1 MELDIENERIVY
13 EGGMSMEG
21 KTKASVMIITWIYM
35 IIFLFIPK
43 TTQTAGAMEP
53 QVYEVYSNQQLGIS
67 LNKPKNWEVFVL
79 NGTIFIKPSYDSRI
93 SIFLIPILRIH
104 PKMEAMSFIY
114 FVYEHARTQNPN
126 LRIGEKRAN
135 KNNTVAEVTASYTHK
150 DTKKM
155 MKGFYLVSID
165 EGRGI
170 FCGYEASKD
179 QFDNNHT
186 ILRTILRSLKLTP
199 FNFYNATKSGQFHTS
214 AYSSVGKEMTPTI
227 DIKKLTI
234 KLSADRTMYLAV
246 PPDWTVGGGN
256 YSLIA
261 TPPDEKMGVTA
272 TNDAQPGIFD
282 PYGYLMNKLLP
293 FYRCT
298 GTVIHKREPNEEIMR
313 FSRSQGYSSKAENF
327 IGETTQSGRQ
337 KILFWMMVN
346 AATLPAGGFVNTIGF
361 YAVPEL
367 FERNSKVLYAIAAT
381 MSPNQQE
388 IMGRLN
394 ENLRRLGQASK
405 TMAETTDVVI
415 QGLRSHTANWDR
427 ALDKYNYYLSGEE
440 ARYSP
445 LENRIYVVDSNLQKY
460 TSNPNYPQE
469 MLTEVPDQLWNKLPH
484 ERSYR

>member
-1 MELDIENERIVY
+1 MK
-13 EGGMSMEG
+13 G
-21 KTKASVMIITWIYM
+21 KTKPAVMILTWIYT
-35 IIFLFIPK
+35 IIFLFVPK
-43 TTQTAGAMEP
+43 TTQMAGATGP

-67 LNKPKNWEVFVL
+67 LNKPKDWEVFVL
-79 NGTIFIKPSYDSRI
+79 NGAIFVKPSYDSRI
-93 SIFLIPILRIH
+93 SIFLIPILRVH
-104 PKMEAMSFIY
+104 SKMEALSFIY
-114 FVYEHARTQNPN
+114 YVYEHARTQNPD

-135 KNNTVAEVTASYTHK
+135 KNNTVAEVTASYTQK
-150 DTKKM
+150 DSKETI
-155 MKGFYLVSID
+155 KGFYLVSID

-170 FCGYEASKD
+170 FCGYEARKD
-179 QFDNNHT
+179 QFDSNHT
-186 ILRTILRSLKLTP
+186 VLRTILRSLKLTP
-199 FNFYNATKSGQFHTS
+199 FDFYNATKSGQFHTG
-214 AYSSVGKEMTPTI
+214 AHPPAGKEMTPTI
-227 DIKKLTI
+227 HIKDLTI
-234 KLSADRTMYLAV
+234 KLSSDHSMYLAV

-261 TPPDEKMGVTA
+261 TPPDEKMGITA
-272 TNDAQPGIFD
+272 TNDGRPGILD
-282 PYGYLMNKLLP
+282 PYRYLMNKLLP

-298 GTVIHKREPNEEIMR
+298 GTVIHKREPNEEMMR

-346 AATLPAGGFVNTIGF
+346 AAVLPAGGFVNTIGF
-361 YAVPEL
+361 YAGPEL
-367 FERNSKVLYAIAAT
+367 FERNSKVLYAIASS

-394 ENLRRLGQASK
+394 ENLKRLGQASK
-405 TMAETTDVVI
+405 TIAETTDVVI

-469 MLTEVPDQLWNKLPH
+469 MLTEVPDHLWNKLPH
-484 ERSYR
+484 ERRYR